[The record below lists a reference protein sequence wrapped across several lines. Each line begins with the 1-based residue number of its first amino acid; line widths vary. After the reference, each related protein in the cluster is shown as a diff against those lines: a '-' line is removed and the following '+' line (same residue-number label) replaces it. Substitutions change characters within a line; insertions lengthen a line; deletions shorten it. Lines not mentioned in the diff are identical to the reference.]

1 MQLIRFDD
9 PAAFAERATGFLEAR
24 EAEHNLILGLTTMVL
39 TTDEYKL
46 PPYLACVEHEESVI
60 AVAFRTPPHNLI
72 LSEMETDVEVIDLIA
87 QDVHKLYSGALPGV
101 SGPKRVTRAF
111 ARRWAALTQ
120 QGVQLHMAQ
129 RIYRLDKVIFP
140 TGVPGELRRAAA
152 ADRDLMQEWLGAFHQ
167 EAMGTVDQTSVER
180 AVRNYLTSQNRGL
193 YLWVDGGQPVSM
205 AGSTGPTPH
214 GIRIGA
220 VYTPPEFRKR
230 GYASACVAAVS
241 QAMLDSGRQ
250 FCFLYTD
257 LGNPTSNHI
266 YQDIGY
272 RPVSDVDEYHF
283 GE

>member
-1 MQLIRFDD
+1 MQLIRFDS
-9 PAAFAERATGFLEAR
+9 ATAFAERVTGFLEAR
-24 EAEHNLILGLTTMVL
+24 EAEHNLILGLTTMLL

-46 PPYLACVEHEESVI
+46 PPYLVCVEEAGEVV
-60 AVAFRTPPHNLI
+60 AVAFRTPPYNLI
-72 LSEMETDVEVIDLIA
+72 LSEMEMDVELIDLIA
-87 QDVHKLYSGALPGV
+87 QDVHKLYSRTLPGA
-101 SGPKRVTRAF
+101 SGPKAVSRAF
-111 ARRWAALTQ
+111 ARRWAALTE
-120 QGVQLHMAQ
+120 QGVNLYMAQ
-129 RIYRLDKVIFP
+129 RIYRLDTVTFP
-140 TGVPGELRRAAA
+140 ENIPGEMRQATAGE
-152 ADRDLMQEWLGAFHQ
+152 RDLLVRWMAGFQADIGAQ
-167 EAMGTVDQTSVER
+167 VDTKRIEQQVDNALQSR
-180 AVRNYLTSQNRGL
+180 NRGL

-257 LGNPTSNHI
+257 LSHPTSNQI

>member
-9 PAAFAERATGFLEAR
+9 PAAFAERVTGFLEAR

-46 PPYLACVEHEESVI
+46 PPYLACVEHEGAVI

-72 LSEMETDVEVIDLIA
+72 LSEMEADVEVIDLIA
-87 QDVHKLYSGALPGV
+87 QGVHKLYSGALPGI
-101 SGPKRVTRAF
+101 SGPKRIARAF
-111 ARRWAALTQ
+111 ARKWAALTQ

-129 RIYRLDKVIFP
+129 RIYRLDEVIFP
-140 TGVPGELRRAAA
+140 TDVPGELRRATSAERA
-152 ADRDLMQEWLGAFHQ
+152 LLIDWIGAFHQ
-167 EAMGTVDQTSVER
+167 EAIGNVEQAYTERSVD
-180 AVRNYLTSQNRGL
+180 NFLTSQNRGL
-193 YLWVDGGQPVSM
+193 YLWVDGGHPVSM
-205 AGSTGPTPH
+205 AGTTGPTPH

-220 VYTPPEFRKR
+220 VYTPPEYRKR

-241 QAMLDSGRQ
+241 QVMLDGGRQ